1 MTQVLRFLAVR
12 FSFFVLVACCAP
24 ESMNAITKS
33 SGGPRLLLLCF
44 LIVLSSRHLAALD
57 PQQPIGQLHHTSWTA
72 KDGLSGAVM
81 ALAQTT
87 DGYLWV
93 ATTDRLYRFDGFTFE
108 AYQPESGSFP
118 SNLITVLLAVRE
130 GSLWIG
136 YEYGGVSLLK
146 NGKLTNFSARE
157 GFPIGTVRDLTEDDG
172 RNIWAAAVGGLARF
186 DGNRWRLVRD
196 NWGFPGKSATALRVD
211 RQGTLWVNAPKE
223 GVFFLPNGETN
234 FTRAD
239 LPNDASWS
247 FIGAQDG
254 TLWLWNSQVL
264 NHYSSG
270 ATSPRKPQEQTAFTS
285 NNIIIDRDASLWMS
299 TPQDGV
305 FRVSHPDKLKGTQ
318 IGNISSRAE
327 DYREKDGLTGNFVT
341 VVMEDREGNIWVG
354 TTGGL
359 DQFRNRN
366 LTWINLDFHG
376 FNTTLIAADHGE
388 IWAASEKDP
397 LTSVQLH
404 RPVSGAPEQ
413 VYLGRRHSNGDILL
427 AASNARLAS
436 PGVNATSLFR
446 WRDGKF
452 VPVRLPDQKP
462 PPSIEALT
470 NGQDDRLWISILGK
484 GVFLEHFGNWSFVP
498 ILSVDPHLTAFS
510 MIADAGGRV
519 WFGYPE
525 RKAIGLWENG
535 QTRTFTSADGLD
547 IGSVTKLVACGQQV
561 WAAGDLGLAFFK
573 DGRFHSVSLEDRSRI
588 GSVGG
593 LICTPSNGVWIST
606 SSSIL
611 HFPESEVA
619 TVLRQPAH
627 RVGAEVFDVVSD
639 LPGPLAPPELSSV
652 AVEGTDG
659 ALWFASRF
667 WVARIA
673 PDHILRNHLPPP
685 ISIRAVKVDHVSYP
699 AQSGPTLPALTKNV
713 QIDYAALS
721 LAIPQRIRY
730 RVRLSSVDDNWQ
742 DAGARTQAFYNNLA
756 PGKYIFRV
764 VACNNDGVWNDVGAS
779 FTFTIVPAWYQTK
792 LFLLACVAL
801 GALVVFLAYRLR
813 IQNLKQE
820 AQARYDDR
828 LAERT
833 RIARE
838 IHDTLLQTL
847 QGSKLL
853 ADTAL
858 SQLSDKDEIQPRLQM
873 LSNWLGNAINEG
885 RAALRSLRAPA
896 LEERSLETL
905 LQDALDDCAMTSD
918 IQRSFVVLGEPYLL
932 PQGIHEELY
941 RIGYEAINNACLHSR
956 GTNLD
961 VTLEYANDFKLRVKD
976 NGEGIDRAVLHA
988 GRTGHFGLAG
998 MRERASFLRASLVFT
1013 SSDGGGTEVIL
1024 TLPHEVLEEGNQP
1037 SVRTRI
1043 RRLFRGG

>member
-1 MTQVLRFLAVR
+1 
-12 FSFFVLVACCAP
+12 
-24 ESMNAITKS
+24 
-33 SGGPRLLLLCF
+33 LLLCSF
-44 LIVLSSRHLAALD
+44 IVLSSQHLAALD

-72 KDGLSGAVM
+72 KDGLSGVVM

-118 SNLITVLLAVRE
+118 SNLITVLLAARD
-130 GSLWIG
+130 GGLWIG
-136 YEYGGVSLLK
+136 YEYGGVSVLK
-146 NGKLTNFSARE
+146 NGSLTNFSDRE
-157 GFPIGTVRDLTEDDG
+157 GFPIGTVRDLTEDNS

-186 DGNRWRLVRD
+186 DGNKWRSVREG
-196 NWGFPGKSATALRVD
+196 WSFPGKSATALRVD

-223 GVFFLPNGETN
+223 GVFFLPNGKN
-234 FTRAD
+234 HFLRAD

-254 TLWLWNSQVL
+254 TLWLWNSEVL
-264 NHYSSG
+264 NHYSSA
-270 ATSPRKPQEQTAFTS
+270 ATFPGTSQEQTAFTS
-285 NNIIIDRDASLWMS
+285 NNIIVDRDGSLWMS
-299 TPQDGV
+299 SAQDGV
-305 FRVSHPDKLKGTQ
+305 FRVPHPGELKGTQ
-318 IGNISSRAE
+318 VDNIRSGAE
-327 DYREKDGLTGNFVT
+327 AYGEKDGLTGNFVT

-376 FNTTLIAADHGE
+376 FNTALIAADHGE
-388 IWAASEKDP
+388 IWAASERDP
-397 LTSVQLH
+397 LTSVQSH
-404 RPVSGAPEQ
+404 RPVPGAPER
-413 VYLGRRHSNGDILL
+413 VSLGRRDFNGDVLL
-427 AASNARLAS
+427 AASNAKVAS
-436 PGVNATSLFR
+436 PGVAATSLFR
-446 WRDGKF
+446 WRKGQF
-452 VPVRLPDQKP
+452 IPVRLPDQKP
-462 PPSIEALT
+462 PPSIESFT
-470 NGQDDRLWISILGK
+470 NGQDDRLWISILGR
-484 GVFLEHFGNWSFVP
+484 GVFQRHLGAWSFVP
-498 ILSVDPHLTAFS
+498 ILSVDPDLTAFS
-510 MIADAGGRV
+510 MLADATGKV

-525 RKAIGLWENG
+525 RKAIGLWDNG

-547 IGSVTKLVACGQQV
+547 VGSVTKMVACGQQV
-561 WAAGDLGLAFFK
+561 WVAGDLGLAFFR
-573 DGRFHSVSLEDRSRI
+573 DGRFHSVRLADRSRI

-593 LICTPSNGVWIST
+593 LICTRSNGVWLST

-611 HFPESEVA
+611 HFPESEVES
-619 TVLRQPAH
+619 VLRQSAH
-627 RVGAEVFDVVSD
+627 PVNAEVFDVVSD

-652 AVEGTDG
+652 AVEGSDG
-659 ALWFASRF
+659 ALWFASRL
-667 WVARIA
+667 WVARIV
-673 PDHILRNHLPPP
+673 PDHILRNHVPPP
-685 ISIRAVKVDHVSYP
+685 ISIRAVKADHVTYSVH
-699 AQSGPTLPALTKNV
+699 SSPTLPALTKNL

-730 RVRLSSVDDNWQ
+730 RVRLSSVDDDWQ

-764 VACNNDGVWNDVGAS
+764 VACNNDGIWNDVGAS
-779 FTFTIVPAWYQTK
+779 FAFTILPAWYQTK
-792 LFLLACVAL
+792 SFLLACVAM
-801 GALVVFLAYRLR
+801 GTLVVFLAYRLR
-813 IQNLKQE
+813 IQNLRQE

-847 QGSKLL
+847 QGSKML
-853 ADTAL
+853 ADAAL
-858 SQLSDKDEIQPRLQM
+858 SQLSNEDEIQPRLQM
-873 LSNWLGNAINEG
+873 LSNWLSNAINEG

-905 LQDALDDCAMTSD
+905 FQDAIEDCTMTSKM
-918 IQRSFVVLGEPYLL
+918 QTSFQVLGEPRPL
-932 PQGIHEELY
+932 PPCIREEVF
-941 RIGYEAINNACLHSR
+941 RIGYEAINNACLHS
-956 GTNLD
+956 GGANLD

-976 NGEGIDRAVLHA
+976 NGGGIDREVLPA

-1013 SSDGGGTEVIL
+1013 SLDGGGTEVIL
-1024 TLPHEVLEEGNQP
+1024 TLPREVLEEDNRP
-1037 SVRTRI
+1037 SVWTRF
-1043 RRLFRGG
+1043 RRLLRGE